1 VEEKIRVDK
10 FLWAVRLFK
19 TRNAAA
25 EACNAGKVKI
35 RNVSVKPSREVA
47 IEDEI
52 HLVLEVGLHKNI
64 AVKALTKNRLSAKL
78 VPDYI
83 HDLTPPEEYE
93 RIALLQKM
101 RSEQRERGSGRPT
114 KKERRKIDELK
125 YLLVSQI
132 D

>member
-1 VEEKIRVDK
+1 MEEKVRIDK

-35 RNVSVKPSREVA
+35 RGVNAKPSREIVVN
-47 IEDEI
+47 DEI
-52 HLVLEVGLHKNI
+52 HLVLETGLRKNI
-64 AVKALTKNRLSAKL
+64 MVKALVKSRLGAKL

-101 RSEQRERGSGRPT
+101 RSEQRERGAGRPT
-114 KKERRKIDELK
+114 KKERREIDKLK
-125 YLLVSQI
+125 YFE
-132 D
+132 

>member
-1 VEEKIRVDK
+1 MNEKIRIDK

-35 RNVSVKPSREVA
+35 RDVSVKPSRDVVVGDEV
-47 IEDEI
+47 
-52 HLVLEVGLHKNI
+52 HLVLETGLRKNI
-64 AVKALTKNRLSAKL
+64 AVKALTKNRLGAPL

-83 HDLTPPEEYE
+83 LDLTPAEEYE

-101 RSEQRERGSGRPT
+101 RSEQRERGTGRPT
-114 KKERRKIDELK
+114 KKERREIDKMK
-125 YLLVSQI
+125 YFE
-132 D
+132 

>member
-1 VEEKIRVDK
+1 MDEKVRIDK

-35 RNVSVKPSREVA
+35 RDVNAKPSREIV
-47 IEDEI
+47 IDDEI
-52 HLVLEVGLHKNI
+52 HLVLETGLRKTI
-64 AVKALTKNRLSAKL
+64 TVKALTKNRLGAKL

-93 RIALLQKM
+93 RVALLQKM
-101 RSEQRERGSGRPT
+101 RSEQRERGTGRPT
-114 KKERRKIDELK
+114 KKERREIEKMK
-125 YLLVSQI
+125 YFE
-132 D
+132 

>member
-1 VEEKIRVDK
+1 MGAMEEKVRIDK

-25 EACNAGKVKI
+25 DACNAGKVKI
-35 RNVSVKPSREVA
+35 RDVNVKPSREIA
-47 IEDEI
+47 INDEI
-52 HLVLEVGLHKNI
+52 HLVLESGLRKEI
-64 AVKALTKNRLSAKL
+64 SVKALTKNRLGAKL
-78 VPDYI
+78 VPDFI

-114 KKERRKIDELK
+114 KKERREIDKLK
-125 YLLVSQI
+125 YLF
-132 D
+132 

>member
-1 VEEKIRVDK
+1 MEEKIRIDK

-35 RNVSVKPSREVA
+35 RDVNTKPSREIVVN
-47 IEDEI
+47 DEI
-52 HLVLEVGLHKNI
+52 HLVLETGLRKNI
-64 AVKALTKNRLSAKL
+64 MVKALTKNRLGAKL

-83 HDLTPPEEYE
+83 HDLTPPEEHE
-93 RIALLQKM
+93 RITLLQKM

-114 KKERRKIDELK
+114 KKERRELDKMK
-125 YLLVSQI
+125 YL
-132 D
+132 

>member
-1 VEEKIRVDK
+1 MSMEEKVRIDK

-35 RNVSVKPSREVA
+35 RDVGVKPSREIIVN
-47 IEDEI
+47 DEI
-52 HLVLEVGLHKNI
+52 YLVLETGLRKSI
-64 AVKALTKNRLSAKL
+64 AVKALTKNRLAAKL
-78 VPDYI
+78 VSDYI
-83 HDLTPPEEYE
+83 HDLTPAEEYE

-114 KKERRKIDELK
+114 KKERRAIDKMK
-125 YLLVSQI
+125 Y
-132 D
+132 